1 MLEAES
7 KLVNRPT
14 KTGKK
19 EYPKFFVYLP
29 SAIMND
35 SAFPFKVDDR
45 LKVTIDPVNKRLIV
59 EKVE

>member
-29 SAIMND
+29 SVIMND
-35 SAFPFKVDDR
+35 SAFPFKKDDR
-45 LKVTIDPVNKRLIV
+45 LLVKIDPLNKRLIV